1 MIALGALGVSAPGAS
16 AQDVSGEVQFAWWGA
31 EARNQAILEVVAAFE
46 EANPNVDIL
55 PQPTEFAR
63 HWDRVTVQAAA
74 NQVPCIPMMQTRYQV
89 RYENLGA
96 LLPLDDLIAEGKID
110 ISSIPEELIEGHR
123 NADGNLYTVPIGLW
137 FETYQYNWTR
147 LEPTGVGEPQDDWT
161 YEDYIDWARE
171 ARAQLDD
178 NIYPLTLLGTSI
190 TQFQMY
196 AQARGEDLFAGAEPG
211 FSEETL
217 ADWYRLWQTA
227 SEERLA
233 PDMGMSAEEPAG
245 TQQTYTAQGITLSR
259 TGGDVTA
266 SELQAVLNELDGS
279 VVQQAKSPNGSNPLV
294 SGSHTLAISANCD
307 NVDAA
312 AAFIDFWLNDEP
324 AAVNLQSQVGLVP
337 SESLLDAQAADPNS
351 PPTLVERIEMY
362 KAFADAYG
370 VRIDVWPDNTQH
382 LVNEFRD
389 VYQQVGFGQT
399 SPEDAA
405 AQFSEEVRRSL
416 AMN

>member
-1 MIALGALGVSAPGAS
+1 MAPAAS
-16 AQDVSGEVQFAWWGA
+16 AQEVSGEISFAWWGA
-31 EARNQAILEVVAAFE
+31 EARNRAILEVVAAFE
-46 EANPNVDIL
+46 EAHPGVKVL

-74 NQVPCIPMMQTRYQV
+74 GQVPCIPMMQTRYQV

-110 ISSIPEELIEGHR
+110 VSTIPEELIEGHR
-123 NADGNLYTVPIGLW
+123 NADGNLYTLPIGLW

-147 LEPTGVGEPQDDWT
+147 LEPTGVGEPQNDWT
-161 YEDYIDWARE
+161 YEDYIEWARQ
-171 ARAQLDD
+171 ARTELDEGV
-178 NIYPLTLLGTSI
+178 YPLSQLGTSI

-196 AQARGEDLFAGAEPG
+196 AQARGEDLFDGVEPG

-217 ADWYRLWQTA
+217 ADWFRLWATA

-233 PDMGMSAEEPAG
+233 PDMAMSAEEPTA
-245 TQQTYTAQGITLSR
+245 TPQTYMAQGITLSR

-279 VVQQAKSPNGSNPLV
+279 VVHQAKSPNGNNPLV
-294 SGSHTLAISANCD
+294 SGSHTLAISTNCA

-324 AAVNLQSQVGLVP
+324 AAVRLQSQVGLVP
-337 SESLLDAQAADPNS
+337 SASLLEAQAADPNS
-351 PPTLVERIEMY
+351 PPTLVDRIEMY
-362 KAFADAYG
+362 TDFADTYG

-389 VYQQVGFGQT
+389 IYQQVGFGQS

-405 AQFSEEVRRSL
+405 SQFAEEVRRSL
-416 AMN
+416 ALN